1 MHKIIC
7 FHKKSNVLL
16 KRKSHNILEPLMS
29 DGNIPGLV
37 GGSAS
42 I

>member
-1 MHKIIC
+1 MT
-7 FHKKSNVLL
+7 FRKKQNYGDKEMRLMTEDN
-16 KRKSHNILEPLMS
+16 KEPLMS

-42 I
+42 M